1 MSIALLP
8 IEHPFTSA
16 ALLARV
22 PTGGNRMALA
32 QHKKVQAAG
41 TELCAVEGRAPVFF
55 NASQPGRMLQST
67 RVTGLTES
75 RLLLGLAVKP

>member
-16 ALLARV
+16 APLARA
-22 PTGGNRMALA
+22 PAGGNRMALA
-32 QHKKVQAAG
+32 KHKKLQAAG
-41 TELCAVEGRAPVFF
+41 TVLCLFEGRAPVFF